1 MSYMKNK
8 FNLHLQHQIKINDA
22 HLSTHTDGHTDRQTC
37 SQIKIVET
45 PPKVSQINFGVQ
57 TFQ

>member
-22 HLSTHTDGHTDRQTC
+22 HLSTHTDALTDGQTDRHAA
-37 SQIKIVET
+37 K
-45 PPKVSQINFGVQ
+45 
-57 TFQ
+57 